1 MYVRDDW
8 FHIFNVLWAYYQN
21 NTSVQFLSGQGC
33 RSANIMISLCQSQIT
48 ELVWGPVTIVTGMI
62 NKSERYDDEIVKN
75 DDEEKNIEVSDK
87 LKTRL
92 NVMFKALREERMN
105 CFVKDTSKCS
115 LLNQVTLSALCREL
129 QKSITVLFDES
140 VSSTARAQELITVV
154 QMKETIDNKDGG
166 EKHCTCNSEGSEMIQ
181 DAAFWQLQ
189 KKLSVHSVKSP
200 TFAEACKF
208 FRLNLKNIILR
219 SIKLVLNAW

>member
-75 DDEEKNIEVSDK
+75 NDEEKNIKVSDK
-87 LKTRL
+87 LETRL
-92 NVMFKALREERMN
+92 NTMFEALREEETD
-105 CFVKDTSKCS
+105 CFVKDTSKHS

-129 QKSITVLFDES
+129 WKSTTVLFDES
-140 VSSTARAQELITVV
+140 VSSTVRAQELITAA
-154 QMKETIDNKDGG
+154 QAEKMIDNEDDE
-166 EKHCTCNSEGSEMIQ
+166 EKCCTHNDRGLKMIQ
-181 DAAFWQLQ
+181 DAAFWQL
-189 KKLSVHSVKSP
+189 
-200 TFAEACKF
+200 
-208 FRLNLKNIILR
+208 
-219 SIKLVLNAW
+219 